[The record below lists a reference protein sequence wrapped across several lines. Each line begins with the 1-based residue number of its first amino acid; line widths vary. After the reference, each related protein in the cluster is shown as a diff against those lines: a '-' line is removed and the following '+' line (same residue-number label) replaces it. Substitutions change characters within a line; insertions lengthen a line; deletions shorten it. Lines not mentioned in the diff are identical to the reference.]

1 MMKNKFF
8 KDMTLNLPLDINKIK
23 GFLDPIE
30 GEALY
35 YYTKEFTKDGNALE
49 IGSYCGK
56 SAVYIGLAVKENN
69 QKLYS
74 IDHHRG
80 SEEQQP
86 GEEYFDPDLIN
97 KKGNGIDTLPF
108 FLKTLK
114 DSQLEGFVI
123 PIVSSSEDAHK
134 ELKMNFNMIF
144 IDGGHSE
151 EAAQTDYMLWSK
163 KLNLEGV
170 LAIHDVFPDPNDGGR
185 PPYNIYLK
193 ALESG
198 NFEEVEAIKSL
209 RILRKKN

>member
-1 MMKNKFF
+1 MK
-8 KDMTLNLPLDINKIK
+8 LNLPLDINKIK
-23 GFLDPIE
+23 GFLDPLE

-35 YYTKEFTKDGNALE
+35 YYTKELTRDGNALE

-56 SAVYIGLAVKENN
+56 SAVYIGSAVKENN

-86 GEEYFDPDLIN
+86 GEQYFDPDLLN
-97 KKGNGIDTLPF
+97 KKENGIDTLPF
-108 FLKTLK
+108 FLKTLE

-123 PIVSSSEDAHK
+123 PVVSSSQEAHE

-151 EAAQTDYMLWSK
+151 EAAQKDYMLWSK
-163 KLNLEGV
+163 RLNLEGI
-170 LAIHDVFPDPNDGGR
+170 LAIHDVFPDPDDGGR
-185 PPYNIYLK
+185 PPYNIYLR

-198 NFEEVEAIKSL
+198 NFKEVDSIKSL
-209 RILRKKN
+209 RILQKKN

>member
-1 MMKNKFF
+1 
-8 KDMTLNLPLDINKIK
+8 MTLNLPVDINKIK
-23 GFLDPIE
+23 GFLNAEE

-35 YYTKEFTKDGNALE
+35 SYTKEFTRDGNALE

-74 IDHHRG
+74 IDHHKG

-86 GEEYFDPDLIN
+86 GEEYFDPDLLN
-97 KKGNGIDTLPF
+97 KEGNGIDTLPF
-108 FLKTLK
+108 FLKTIK
-114 DSQLEGFVI
+114 DSYLEGYVI
-123 PIVSSSEDAHK
+123 PVVSSSEEAHK
-134 ELKMNFNMIF
+134 DLKMNFNMIF

-151 EAAQTDYMLWSK
+151 EAAQTDYKLWSK
-163 KLNLEGV
+163 KINPEGV

-185 PPYNIYLK
+185 PPYNIYLN

-198 NFEEVEAIKSL
+198 AFEEIDVIKSL
-209 RILRKKN
+209 RILKKIN

>member
-1 MMKNKFF
+1 MAL
-8 KDMTLNLPLDINKIK
+8 DLPLDINKIK

-35 YYTKEFTKDGNALE
+35 YHTKEFTKHGNALE

-69 QKLYS
+69 RKLYS
-74 IDHHRG
+74 IDHHKG

-86 GEEYFDPDLIN
+86 GEEYFDPDLLN

-123 PIVSSSEDAHK
+123 PVVSSSKEAHED
-134 ELKMNFNMIF
+134 LKMNFNMIF

-151 EAAQTDYMLWSK
+151 EAAQDDYMLWSER
-163 KLNLEGV
+163 LNLEGM

-198 NFEEVEAIKSL
+198 NFEEVEAVKSL
-209 RILRKKN
+209 RILQKKN

>member
-1 MMKNKFF
+1 MK
-8 KDMTLNLPLDINKIK
+8 LNLPVDMNKIK

-35 YYTKEFTKDGNALE
+35 SFAKEFTKDGNALE

-56 SAVYIGLAVKENN
+56 SAVYIGSAVKENN

-74 IDHHRG
+74 IDHHKG
-80 SEEQQP
+80 SEEQQL

-97 KKGNGIDTLPF
+97 TEGDGIDTLPF
-108 FLKTLK
+108 FLKTIK
-114 DSQLEGFVI
+114 DSYLEGYVI
-123 PIVSSSEDAHK
+123 PIVSSSEEAYKD
-134 ELKMNFNMIF
+134 LKMSFNMIF

-151 EAAQTDYMLWSK
+151 EAAQTDYKLWSK
-163 KLNLEGV
+163 KINPEGL
-170 LAIHDVFPDPNDGGR
+170 LAIHDVFPNPNDGGR

-198 NFEEVEAIKSL
+198 AFEEIDVIKSL
-209 RILRKKN
+209 RLLKKIN

>member
-1 MMKNKFF
+1 
-8 KDMTLNLPLDINKIK
+8 MTLNLPVDINKIK
-23 GFLDPIE
+23 GFLNAEE

-35 YYTKEFTKDGNALE
+35 SYTKEFTRDGNALE

-56 SAVYIGLAVKENN
+56 SAVYIVLAVKENN

-74 IDHHRG
+74 IDHHKG

-97 KKGNGIDTLPF
+97 TEGDGIDTLPF
-108 FLKTLK
+108 FLKTIK
-114 DSQLEGFVI
+114 DSYLEGYVI
-123 PIVSSSEDAHK
+123 PIVSSSEEAHK
-134 ELKMNFNMIF
+134 DLKMNFNMIF

-151 EAAQTDYMLWSK
+151 EAAQTDYKLWSK
-163 KLNLEGV
+163 KINPEGL
-170 LAIHDVFPDPNDGGR
+170 LAIHDVFPNPNDGGR

-198 NFEEVEAIKSL
+198 AFEEIDVIKSL
-209 RILRKKN
+209 RILKKIN

>member
-1 MMKNKFF
+1 
-8 KDMTLNLPLDINKIK
+8 MTLNLPVDINKIK
-23 GFLDPIE
+23 GFLNAEE

-35 YYTKEFTKDGNALE
+35 YYTKEFTRDGNALE

-74 IDHHRG
+74 IDHHKG

-86 GEEYFDPDLIN
+86 GEEYFDPDLLN
-97 KKGNGIDTLPF
+97 KEGNGIDTLPF
-108 FLKTLK
+108 FLKTIK
-114 DSQLEGFVI
+114 DSYLEGYVI
-123 PIVSSSEDAHK
+123 PVVSSSEEAHK
-134 ELKMNFNMIF
+134 DLKMNFNMIF

-151 EAAQTDYMLWSK
+151 EAAQTDYKLWSK
-163 KLNLEGV
+163 KINPEGL

-185 PPYNIYLK
+185 PPYNIYLN

-198 NFEEVEAIKSL
+198 AFEEIDVIKSL
-209 RILRKKN
+209 RILKKIN

>member
-1 MMKNKFF
+1 
-8 KDMTLNLPLDINKIK
+8 MTLNLPLDINKVK

-35 YYTKEFTKDGNALE
+35 YYTKKFTKYENALE

-56 SAVYIGLAVKENN
+56 SAVYIGSAVKENN

-86 GEEYFDPDLIN
+86 GEEYFDPDLLN

-123 PIVSSSEDAHK
+123 PIVSSSEEAH
-134 ELKMNFNMIF
+134 EDLKMNFNMIF

-151 EAAQTDYMLWSK
+151 EAAQNDYMLWSK

-170 LAIHDVFPDPNDGGR
+170 LAIHDVFPDPKDGGR

-198 NFEEVEAIKSL
+198 NFEEVDAIKSL
-209 RILRKKN
+209 RILQKKN